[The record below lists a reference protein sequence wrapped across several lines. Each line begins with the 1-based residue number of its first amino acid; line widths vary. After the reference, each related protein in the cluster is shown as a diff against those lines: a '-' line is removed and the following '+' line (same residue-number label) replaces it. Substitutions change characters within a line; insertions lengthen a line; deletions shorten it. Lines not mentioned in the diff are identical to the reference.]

1 MMKIQKQTKGTWC
14 LVSVSNNEVRA
25 RITHVGRGKFRILED
40 ERGEYSDQ
48 KIDASDVLH
57 CRE

>member
-1 MMKIQKQTKGTWC
+1 MQGTWC
-14 LVSVSNNEVRA
+14 LISVANNEVRA
-25 RITHVGRGKFRILED
+25 KIAHVGRGKFRILED
-40 ERGEYSDQ
+40 ERGEYSDR